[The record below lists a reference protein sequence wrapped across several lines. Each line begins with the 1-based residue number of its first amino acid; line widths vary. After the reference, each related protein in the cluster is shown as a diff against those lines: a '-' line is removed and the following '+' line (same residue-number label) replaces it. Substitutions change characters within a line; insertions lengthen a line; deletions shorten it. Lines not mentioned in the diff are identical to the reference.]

1 MHSWNLCR
9 VRSLPVSIQGVQA
22 VGRVIIETEALA
34 VVQAIYS
41 STYDLSATVNIVT
54 ELRNLLSLNFISWQV
69 QYRCRTSSC
78 VAHKLAALGS
88 ICSLDDDP
96 ILDLIPLC
104 IQSAIA
110 DDSALSE

>member
-1 MHSWNLCR
+1 M
-9 VRSLPVSIQGVQA
+9 
-22 VGRVIIETEALA
+22 
-34 VVQAIYS
+34 
-41 STYDLSATVNIVT
+41 T
-54 ELRNLLSLNFISWQV
+54 ELRNLPSLNFISWRV
-69 QYRCRTSSC
+69 QHQCLPSNS

-104 IQSAIA
+104 IQYAIA